1 MALDIEKARAAGYS
15 EAEIVDYLGKD
26 STLDIGKARAAG
38 YDNAA
43 LIKHLSAPKQET
55 PKPAAPAAPPVA
67 TGPKGK
73 DTTQLSDDDETG
85 NFMRGI
91 YNYLPQLQET
101 YGGAKVFA
109 GMGLKK
115 LGATETGQ
123 ELIESGKES
132 MDVGESKQLTR
143 ESDSLTKAFEK
154 GIGTVVTD
162 WLPYN
167 IGSGIANIGE
177 TLAFM
182 GIGAGVGAVTGAG
195 VGAIPGAISGAISKT
210 LVKKGIKEA
219 AETIIEAEAKK
230 AVAAGATK
238 QAAKA
243 AGEVAGT
250 KFIEAQSKNVLLEA
264 SEMAAKA
271 YGKAG
276 AKSYGATA
284 AMVGQAG
291 LHGTGETTSRAV
303 NEAERAG
310 MDVEDIDYGRLATA
324 AAVHSVADFFINKIG
339 VNALKIGE
347 QATQSLIL
355 DIGKRIAVTGLKEI
369 PAEEIQTMAERYGAN
384 LSLTDAEALRE
395 YVDTA
400 GAAFAMSVGPG
411 TVGGAKTHYVNKLKK
426 AGAEAE
432 TAGQTYKGDL
442 TVNKDVVPP
451 TAKGFDK
458 ESADLL
464 MPASDAA
471 GKPIVANVA
480 AAEVTEATPAP
491 KKPRTSGVALDSIE
505 AATDYVQALDAG
517 TKKPNTMQVNALMK
531 TLGIAPP
538 EKGEGYLGR
547 SVAAV
552 KARLAE
558 QGAPDATGTNI
569 EAGGGGPDV
578 AALTDTEQAAAG
590 DAGSQSR
597 GMVSTRADA
606 GPNLARTGPQPPP
619 LISPVS
625 QRIIT
630 DEYNA
635 GATPA
640 ELITKYGGTP
650 EAAAN
655 IDTFIKSL
663 PPQGTTD
670 GTATS
675 QAKQTK
681 AQGQASATRPAAG
694 SVSLGSLAPEI
705 QEDIQSR
712 RDTVY
717 EMVSEGAGANK
728 IANAY
733 KALNALEERLGL
745 DITKPTTLSAKR
757 DKQGRLKTQDLVD
770 EGGQATATEQ
780 DRTPGYQG
788 DDLQEAMNLADK
800 YDKQEE
806 QEKQKAYEESLGKGE
821 SRYDQDNLPSNA
833 EENYDAVAEELNA
846 KAETANETRKGLAAK
861 VAGLTQQHRDA
872 VNEVERLEDAIDAAE
887 RNNDQKKLAT
897 LREQESEANSRESN
911 LLGDL
916 IDSQTALQ
924 GHGVVQN
931 QLKPWRKLDS
941 TDKDIYFG
949 YIRKNT
955 PAEHRQAAAALLD
968 AKNKAGVKSREGEG
982 KMDAAERR
990 AAQNYEDNRA
1000 QMSKLL
1006 GVQFPAW
1013 EKLSPAAK
1021 AVYLREIVN
1030 NAGQQ
1035 QDVAF
1040 AKLGVKLVQDN
1051 KALSE
1056 QEKKR
1061 DQKNITDRQEEVRRK
1076 SEEQNEKDRKTREAY
1091 ERNKPSASSLPNSVI
1106 QMIMNSD
1113 LQGVLDYMSNAKLDS
1128 KSAPTKRIMKAVA
1141 QALAAMKLNT
1151 KIQIVEASKIEGDL
1165 AQYDPVKDVIYITR
1179 EGLSSNTILHEIIHA
1194 GTVKVINE
1202 YLYGNKGSLSQ
1213 LQLAG
1218 VRQLERIMEETRG
1231 SLAVDHPEA
1240 YRKIKVDGKEKLNL
1254 FEFVSYALTS
1264 AQLQQ
1269 DLHDESVAGAG
1280 AERLLKGVYGKENT
1294 ITETIGK
1301 ILPTD
1306 KSQWSKFKLAIARIL
1321 KVRDEYLTKGKLDR
1335 TADTNYLMEIAA
1347 AFEDILVKPTEPI
1360 YLPVLPAKKAAA
1372 PAKAP
1377 KQAPKFQT
1385 SGLYEK
1391 DKSYKLSN
1399 KEKHGLDVE
1408 GDLSTIG
1415 RVKRAFSRHGWRD
1428 FVTKVQSR
1436 RHHIRAYENELA
1448 MAGLLVRDPTLA
1460 FNNVSEKQDLAI
1472 NQGVRYAIDYLQQP
1486 LQKLHES
1493 FSDWLTSTNQNTE
1506 AGLEQFH
1513 KLGEMFGATEKR
1525 FTKWLMFV
1533 PLSKIQ
1539 NLIHNGK
1546 PISAAERRI
1555 ALVGD
1560 PRTGVDGLIH
1570 RVKLNAQ
1577 QMAAINKEL
1586 EYLATNHND
1595 PFGDSPRISEKMRI
1609 RFAKPGSKHKGL
1621 DVDMDK
1627 PIFNAL
1633 GIEKVTVDKRMA
1645 EFLAKSP
1652 EEQALIKEIF
1662 AQVKIVTD
1670 ATAKLNEIGNYWSM
1684 PVSNIVGIYN
1694 YQYYMPFKG
1703 LSKHSKADDMIDP
1716 NSKMNGAELQ
1726 DEIHSAEGRFSTS
1739 DNPLLQ
1745 TIYDGYRAASRAGRK
1760 DFTQAVENAVEPT
1773 TKKDAYNPTGT
1784 GIIVGRVV
1792 KTVPFWERD
1801 TTDLSKYKGANS
1813 KYMFNYK
1820 ADGSM
1825 NIIAID
1831 NPKLLQAIRYPF
1843 QEKTPLWDAA
1853 NRITGFFGSM
1863 HTRFNYNFAPK
1874 DFVVNTLTNAWVG
1887 ATNEIVGPL
1896 GSVAY
1901 LKDVAMSV
1909 ARNGL
1914 SKAMNIAVLHEI
1926 GNAGS
1931 KKIMSDMAAK
1941 DSFVRDMLEMIRYGG
1956 KSTYMESFSLK
1967 SNLENL
1973 SQNSF
1978 GKNNIITD
1986 PISATK
1992 LLDSWNNMFEFT
2004 SRTAMYSLYKE
2015 RVLKQNIAKGM
2026 SDKKGPNGELSPA
2039 ERAAAEESA
2048 AFTLNLA
2055 NFSQQ
2060 GEWGKI
2066 MGGLYMFIKPSST
2079 GAVRALEA
2087 VMPAFTTV
2095 KRAMQDLPP
2104 VIENNPTAKAKYQET
2119 FEQRQFNARVMT
2131 TTLIAAG
2138 MGLFE
2143 LSMMGAPDDEWER
2156 NAART
2161 DNMEQWTRYARFH
2174 IPNEVSERIG
2184 LGKDIV
2190 FQIPWGFGPGAF
2202 AAAGAQFAAMLAGTI
2217 SPWEAFSNTTFTVM
2231 TDAFLPLPMSKIPIT
2246 DAKTAVMW
2254 SLDSVAPS
2262 TIRPFVEWIAN
2273 VNGIGQAINSA
2284 SQRRMGDAYTGGD
2297 RIPEIYK
2304 DVADGLFE
2312 ATEGYIDWSPN
2323 TMYFF
2328 TNSYLDGVA
2337 KIAELGY
2344 SWTNL
2349 GKGEKEFNAKTDLPL
2364 FGSFFG
2370 AKTNVDSREYGKI
2383 EQKIKDIDKRL
2394 YTLDKRNPVLYA
2406 EFVAKNPLYPSIVEQ
2421 YQSAQG
2427 ELNEIRKRA
2436 FEIRN
2441 NKYLAIKDRDALLKL
2456 VTLEQNMLKHRLV
2469 EDFKAMGLER

>member
-1 MALDIEKARAAGYS
+1 MANFFDQFDAEKEKEPSVGNFFDQFDVPTKK
-15 EAEIVDYLGKD
+15 EA
-26 STLDIGKARAAG
+26 
-38 YDNAA
+38 
-43 LIKHLSAPKQET
+43 APK
-55 PKPAAPAAPPVA
+55 A

-85 NFMRGI
+85 DFMRGI

-177 TLAFM
+177 TLAIM
-182 GIGAGVGAVTGAG
+182 GIGAGVGAATGAG
-195 VGAIPGAISGAISKT
+195 VGAIPVAISGAISKT
-210 LVKKGIKEA
+210 LIKKGIKET
-219 AETIIEAEAKK
+219 AEAIIETEAKK
-230 AVAAGATK
+230 AVVAGATK

-243 AGEVAGT
+243 AGEAAGT
-250 KFIEAQSKNVLLEA
+250 KFIEAQSKNVLLAA

-303 NEAERAG
+303 NEAEKEG

-324 AAVHSVADFFINKIG
+324 AAIHSVADFFINKIG
-339 VNALKIGE
+339 INSLKIGDK
-347 QATQSLIL
+347 ATQSLIL

-411 TVGGAKTHYVNKLKK
+411 GVGGAKSHYVNKLKK
-426 AGAEAE
+426 AGAKAE
-432 TAGQTYKGDL
+432 TAGQTYKGDF

-451 TAKGFDK
+451 TTKGFSK
-458 ESADLL
+458 EDADLL
-464 MPASDAA
+464 MPATDAA
-471 GKPIVANVA
+471 GKPLVSGVVAPEITEVTPPPKKTRAPKISAEGVVPESIQAANDYISKIDSGETIKQSDYRKIARSIGLSIPVGKSNA
-480 AAEVTEATPAP
+480 AAVELI
-491 KKPRTSGVALDSIE
+491 RN
-505 AATDYVQALDAG
+505 Y
-517 TKKPNTMQVNALMK
+517 
-531 TLGIAPP
+531 
-538 EKGEGYLGR
+538 
-547 SVAAV
+547 
-552 KARLAE
+552 LAE
-558 QGAPDATGTNI
+558 QGAPDATGLDIDTSG
-569 EAGGGGPDV
+569 AGAEV
-578 AALTDTEQAAAG
+578 AALAPADDPSAG
-590 DAGSQSR
+590 VDGTQP
-597 GMVSTRADA
+597 GGVVSTGTTA
-606 GPNLARTGPQPPP
+606 GPDLAGAGQQPPT
-619 LISPVS
+619 LT
-625 QRIIT
+625 Q
-630 DEYNA
+630 
-635 GATPA
+635 GA
-640 ELITKYGGTP
+640 
-650 EAAAN
+650 
-655 IDTFIKSL
+655 
-663 PPQGTTD
+663 
-670 GTATS
+670 
-675 QAKQTK
+675 
-681 AQGQASATRPAAG
+681 PAAG
-694 SVSLGSLAPEI
+694 TTVTPKKLTDLSPEGQTEVARRQALIAEIEMDGGDAAKEKKFLNAFLAKQGVTGTLPAQRETKSIETDFLEEGELPYAVAGKEMSDSEQEI
-705 QEDIQSR
+705 ERVQ
-712 RDTVY
+712 
-717 EMVSEGAGANK
+717 
-728 IANAY
+728 AY
-733 KALNALEERLGL
+733 KE
-745 DITKPTTLSAKR
+745 S
-757 DKQGRLKTQDLVD
+757 LVD
-770 EGGQATATEQ
+770 EKGKPRTIPDYNISEGDQQLYNEMRDEVNPQVKAANERRKELVTAYETAVAAYDQAEAGQEEEAAFKAVNAAE
-780 DRTPGYQG
+780 DA
-788 DDLQEAMNLADK
+788 LQEHGPTQRELPEYSKKFSAD
-800 YDKQEE
+800 Y
-806 QEKQKAYEESLGKGE
+806 
-821 SRYDQDNLPSNA
+821 
-833 EENYDAVAEELNA
+833 
-846 KAETANETRKGLAAK
+846 
-861 VAGLTQQHRDA
+861 
-872 VNEVERLEDAIDAAE
+872 
-887 RNNDQKKLAT
+887 
-897 LREQESEANSRESN
+897 
-911 LLGDL
+911 
-916 IDSQTALQ
+916 
-924 GHGVVQN
+924 
-931 QLKPWRKLDS
+931 
-941 TDKDIYFG
+941 KDVYFG
-949 YIRKNT
+949 NIKYGSKG
-955 PAEHRQAAAALLD
+955 EHRQAAKALQDYLQQTGGKNKEQLD
-968 AKNKAGVKSREGEG
+968 AG
-982 KMDAAERR
+982 ERR
-990 AAQNYEDNRA
+990 AVNHYEENRA
-1000 QMSKLL
+1000 EYSKMF
-1006 GVQFPAW
+1006 GVEFPSW
-1013 EKLSPAAK
+1013 PKLTQAQKDIFLKGMPT
-1021 AVYLREIVN
+1021 L
-1030 NAGQQ
+1030 AGTQ
-1035 QDVAF
+1035 QDVNF
-1040 AKLGVKLVQDN
+1040 AKLGVQLVQDS
-1051 KALSE
+1051 KQLSE
-1056 QEKKR
+1056 GEKREK
-1061 DQKNITDRQEEVRRK
+1061 QNVIDRQHRVQVIAERQRRLDYRL
-1076 SEEQNEKDRKTREAY
+1076 NRDY
-1091 ERNKPSASSLPNSVI
+1091 NRNKPSYSSVPNKVV
-1106 QMIMNSD
+1106 QMIVSGD
-1113 LQGVLDYMSNAKLDS
+1113 LQGVLDFMSSAKLDS
-1128 KSAPTKRIMKAVA
+1128 KSSPTKRIMKVVA

-1151 KIQIVEASKIEGDL
+1151 KIVIVESSQIDGDL
-1165 AQYDPVKDVIYITR
+1165 AQYDPVKDVIYVTR
-1179 EGLSSNTILHEIIHA
+1179 EGMSANTILHEIIHA

-1213 LQLAG
+1213 MQLNA
-1218 VRQLERIMEETRG
+1218 VKQLERIMKETYD
-1231 SLAVDHPEA
+1231 SLADKHPEA
-1240 YRKIKVDGKEKLNL
+1240 YQKIKINGKEKLNL
-1254 FEFVSYALTS
+1254 FEFVSYSLTS
-1264 AQLQQ
+1264 ELLQQ
-1269 DLHDESVAGAG
+1269 DLHDQSVAGAG
-1280 AERLLKGVYGKENT
+1280 AERVLKNLYGKDNT
-1294 ITETIGK
+1294 IEVIGK
-1301 ILPTD
+1301 NLPEN

-1335 TADTNYLMEIAA
+1335 TADTNYMMEISA
-1347 AFEDILVKPTEPI
+1347 AFEDILVKPTEPV
-1360 YLPVLPAKKAAA
+1360 YLPVLPAVTPPSQKTAA
-1372 PAKAP
+1372 PATPAAP
-1377 KQAPKFQT
+1377 AQAPKFQT

-1391 DKSYKLSN
+1391 DKSYNLSN

-1408 GDLSTIG
+1408 GDLSKLG
-1415 RVKRAFSRHGWRD
+1415 RVRRAFSRHGWRD
-1428 FVTKVQSR
+1428 FVTKAQSR

-1448 MAGLLVRDPTLA
+1448 MAGLLVRDPTKA
-1460 FNNVSEKQDLAI
+1460 FNNVSEKQDLAL

-1493 FSDWLTSTNQNTE
+1493 FSDWLTTTNQNTE
-1506 AGLEQFH
+1506 AGLTQFH
-1513 KLGEMFGATEKR
+1513 KLAEMFGATEKR
-1525 FTKWLMFV
+1525 FTKWLMFT
-1533 PLSKIQ
+1533 PLEKTQ
-1539 NLIHNGK
+1539 DKGLKQNGK

-1586 EYLATNHND
+1586 EYLATNHSD
-1595 PFGDSPRISEKMRI
+1595 PLGDSPRISEKMRQ
-1609 RFAKPGSKHKGL
+1609 RFANPKSKHKGL

-1652 EEQALIKEIF
+1652 EEQALIKQIF
-1662 AQVKIVTD
+1662 AQAKIIND

-1726 DEIHSAEGRFSTS
+1726 DEIHAAEGRFSTS

-1773 TKKDAYNPTGT
+1773 TSKDAYNPTGT
-1784 GIIVGRVV
+1784 GVLPGRVV

-1831 NPKLLQAIRYPF
+1831 NPKLLNAIRYPF
-1843 QEKTPLWDAA
+1843 QEKSPLWDAA
-1853 NRITGFFGSM
+1853 NRVTGFFGSM

-1896 GSVAY
+1896 GSAAY

-1909 ARNGL
+1909 VKNGL
-1914 SKAMNIAVLHEI
+1914 SKAMNVAVLHEI
-1926 GNAGS
+1926 GSDGS

-2015 RVLKQNIAKGM
+2015 RVLKRNIADGM
-2026 SDKKGPNGELSPA
+2026 SDKKGPNGEMSPA

-2066 MGGLYMFIKPSST
+2066 MGGLYMFSKPSST

-2104 VIENNPTAKAKYQET
+2104 VIENNPTAKAKYRET
-2119 FEQRQFNARVMT
+2119 FEKRQFNARVMT
-2131 TTLIAAG
+2131 TTLFGSG
-2138 MGLFE
+2138 MGLFA

-2156 NAART
+2156 NAALT

-2174 IPNEVSERIG
+2174 IPNEISERIG

-2202 AAAGAQFAAMLAGTI
+2202 AASGAQFAAMLAGTI
-2217 SPWEAFSNTTFTVM
+2217 NPLEAFSNITFTIM
-2231 TDAFLPLPMSKIPIT
+2231 TDAFLPLPMSKIPFT
-2246 DAKTAVMW
+2246 DNPVMW
-2254 SLDSVAPS
+2254 GLDSVSPS
-2262 TIRPFVEWIAN
+2262 VVRPLIEWVAN

-2304 DVADGLFE
+2304 DVADGLYE
-2312 ATEGYIDWSPN
+2312 STKGGVDISPN

-2344 SWTNL
+2344 SWVNL

-2370 AKTNVDSREYGKI
+2370 AKTNVDSREYGKV

-2394 YTLDKRNPVLYA
+2394 NTLDKRNPVLYA
-2406 EFVAKNPLYPSIVEQ
+2406 EFVAENPLYPSIVEQ
-2421 YQSAQG
+2421 YRSAQG
-2427 ELNEIRKRA
+2427 ELNELRQRA
-2436 FEIRN
+2436 TEIRN
-2441 NKYLAIKDRDALLKL
+2441 NKYLDIKDRDALVKL
-2456 VTLEQNMLKHRLV
+2456 AILEQNMLKHRLV

>member
-15 EAEIVDYLGKD
+15 DAEIVDFLGKD
-26 STLDIGKARAAG
+26 STLDIDKARKAG
-38 YDNAA
+38 YKDLE
-43 LIKHLSAPKQET
+43 LIQHFTAPPT
-55 PKPAAPAAPPVA
+55 AAPAVSATPVA

-73 DTTQLSDDDETG
+73 DTTQLPDDDETG
-85 NFMRGI
+85 DFMRGI
-91 YNYLPQLQET
+91 YNYLPQLQAN

-109 GMGLKK
+109 GMGLNK
-115 LGATETGQ
+115 LGATDTGRS
-123 ELIESGKES
+123 LIESGKES
-132 MDVGESKQLTR
+132 MDVGEFKQLTR

-154 GIGTVVTD
+154 GIGTVITD

-167 IGSGIANIGE
+167 IGSGVASLAE
-177 TLAFM
+177 TLAVM

-195 VGAIPGAISGAISKT
+195 VGAIPGAVAGAISKT

-219 AETIIEAEAKK
+219 AETIIENEAKK
-230 AVAAGATK
+230 AAAAGATK
-238 QAAKA
+238 QAAKTAGEA
-243 AGEVAGT
+243 AGAS
-250 KFIEAQSKNVLLEA
+250 FIAAQSKNVLLEA

-284 AMVGQAG
+284 AMAGQAG
-291 LHGTGETTSRAV
+291 LYGAGETTSRAV
-303 NEAERAG
+303 NEAEKAG
-310 MDVEDIDYGRLATA
+310 KNIEDIDYGRLATA
-324 AAVHSVADFFINKIG
+324 AAIHSVADFFINKIG
-339 VNALKIGE
+339 VNALKIGDK
-347 QATQSLIL
+347 ATQSLIL

-432 TAGQTYKGDL
+432 VAGQTYKGDL

-464 MPASDAA
+464 MPATDAA
-471 GKPIVANVA
+471 GKPIVADVA
-480 AAEVTEATPAP
+480 APEITEATPAP
-491 KKPRTSGVALDSIE
+491 KKAERVKPEDVTPETIQKAQ
-505 AATDYVQALDAG
+505 DYVAKVDAG
-517 TKKPNTMQVNALMK
+517 EKPDKKQISALAK
-531 TLGIAPP
+531 ELGVTLPF
-538 EKGEGYLGR
+538 
-547 SVAAV
+547 AV
-552 KARLAE
+552 KSNVAKLDIIKQHLAR
-558 QGAPDATGTNI
+558 QGAPSAATTGTDAGAIGAGVDVAGEPATGAAAI
-569 EAGGGGPDV
+569 GAIPPVAGGVVSPATIAQPDTSGKGV
-578 AALTDTEQAAAG
+578 QPAALTR
-590 DAGSQSR
+590 GS
-597 GMVSTRADA
+597 V
-606 GPNLARTGPQPPP
+606 
-619 LISPVS
+619 
-625 QRIIT
+625 
-630 DEYNA
+630 
-635 GATPA
+635 TPA
-640 ELITKYGGTP
+640 AVRALSNEQLNTELANTNLSDAEYGLVKT
-650 EAAAN
+650 EL
-655 IDTFIKSL
+655 TQRQ
-663 PPQGTTD
+663 QGTTS
-670 GTATS
+670 GTATP
-675 QAKQTK
+675 QAQQAK
-681 AQGQASATRPAAG
+681 AQGQAPAAKPAAG

-705 QEDIQSR
+705 QENIQSR

-717 EMVSEGAGANK
+717 EMVSEGASANK
-728 IANAY
+728 VANAY
-733 KALNALEERLGL
+733 KALNALEESLGL

-757 DKQGRLKTQDLVD
+757 DKQGRLKTQDIID
-770 EGGQATATEQ
+770 EGGQAAATEQ
-780 DRTPGYQG
+780 DKTPRYQG

-821 SRYDQDNLPSNA
+821 SRYDQKNLPPNT

-846 KAETANETRKGLAAK
+846 KAETANETRKGLASK
-861 VAGLTQQHRDA
+861 VADLTQRHRDA

-887 RNNDQKKLAT
+887 RNNDQKKLTT

-916 IDSQTALQ
+916 IDAQTSLQ
-924 GHGVVQN
+924 NHGSVQN

-1021 AVYLREIVN
+1021 AVYLREVVN

-1040 AKLGVKLVQDN
+1040 AKLGVKLIQDN

-1076 SEEQNEKDRKTREAY
+1076 SEAQQESDRKTRENY
-1091 ERNKPSASSLPNSVI
+1091 ERNKPSYSSLPSNVI
-1106 QMIMNSD
+1106 QMIMAGN
-1113 LQGVLDYMSNAKLDS
+1113 LRGVLDYMSNVKLDS
-1128 KSAPTKRIMKAVA
+1128 KSAPTKRIMKVVA
-1141 QALAAMKLNT
+1141 QALAAMNLDT
-1151 KIQIVEASKIEGDL
+1151 KIVIVESSQINGDL
-1165 AQYDPVKDVIYITR
+1165 AQYDPVKDVIYVTR
-1179 EGLSSNTILHEIIHA
+1179 EGMSSNTILHEIIHA
-1194 GTVKVINE
+1194 ATVKVINE
-1202 YLYGNKGSLSQ
+1202 YLYGNKGNLSQ
-1213 LQLAG
+1213 LQLSAIK
-1218 VRQLERIMEETRG
+1218 QLERIMEETRG
-1231 SLAVDHPEA
+1231 SLAKNHPDA
-1240 YRKIKVDGKEKLNL
+1240 YKNL

-1264 AQLQQ
+1264 DQLQQ
-1269 DLHDESVAGAG
+1269 DLHDESVVGAG
-1280 AERLLKGVYGKENT
+1280 AERLTKGIYGEVDAA
-1294 ITETIGK
+1294 ETVGK
-1301 ILPTD
+1301 ILPEL
-1306 KSQWSKFKLAIARIL
+1306 KSQWSKFKLAIARII
-1321 KVRDEYLTKGKLDR
+1321 KVRDEYLSKGKLDK
-1335 TADTNYLMEIAA
+1335 TADTNYMMEISA
-1347 AFEDILVKPTEPI
+1347 AFEDILVKPTEPV

-1372 PAKAP
+1372 PAKVP
-1377 KQAPKFQT
+1377 KTAEEFQT

-1399 KEKHGLDVE
+1399 KERHGLDVE
-1408 GDLSTIG
+1408 GDLSKVG

-1486 LQKLHES
+1486 LQKLHGN
-1493 FSDWLTSTNQNTE
+1493 FNNWLMTSNQDTE

-1513 KLGEMFGATEKR
+1513 KLAEMFGATERR
-1525 FTKWLMFV
+1525 FVKWVMSAPLETTK
-1533 PLSKIQ
+1533 
-1539 NLIHNGK
+1539 NLTHNGK
-1546 PISAAERRI
+1546 PISAAERRV

-1570 RVKLNAQ
+1570 KVALNDQ
-1577 QMAAINKEL
+1577 QKAAIRKEL
-1586 EYLATNHND
+1586 VYLATNHAD
-1595 PFGDSPRISEKMRI
+1595 AFGDSPRISEKMRL
-1609 RFAKPGSKHKGL
+1609 RFAKNPKHKGIDTDL
-1621 DVDMDK
+1621 NA
-1627 PIFNAL
+1627 PIYNAL
-1633 GIEKVTVDKRMA
+1633 GIEEDTVNKRMA
-1645 EFLAKSP
+1645 EFKAKSP

-1662 AQVKIVTD
+1662 DQVKIITD
-1670 ATAKLNEIGNYWSM
+1670 ATAELNKIGNYWSM
-1684 PVSNIVGIYN
+1684 PVSNIVGVYN

-1703 LSKHSKADDMIDP
+1703 LSKHSKADEMIDP
-1716 NSKMNGAELQ
+1716 NSKMNGAEMQ

-1773 TKKDAYNPTGT
+1773 TSKDAYNPTGT
-1784 GIIVGRVV
+1784 GVLPGRVV
-1792 KTVPFWERD
+1792 KTVPFWERS

-1820 ADGSM
+1820 ADGSI

-1874 DFVVNTLTNAWVG
+1874 DFVVNTLTNAWIG
-1887 ATNEIVGPL
+1887 ATNEKIGPL
-1896 GSVAY
+1896 GSAAY

-1914 SKAMNIAVLHEI
+1914 GKAMNIAVLHEI

-1941 DSFVRDMLEMIRYGG
+1941 DSFVRDMLEMIKYGA

-1978 GKNNIITD
+1978 GKNNVITD

-2015 RVLKQNIAKGM
+2015 RVLKQNIANGM

-2060 GEWGKI
+2060 GEWSKF
-2066 MGGLYMFIKPSST
+2066 MGAAYMFIKPSST

-2119 FEQRQFNARVMT
+2119 FEKRQFNARVMT
-2131 TTLIAAG
+2131 TTLFGSGAA
-2138 MGLFE
+2138 LFA

-2174 IPNEVSERIG
+2174 IPNEVSEMLG

-2202 AAAGAQFAAMLAGTI
+2202 ASAGAQFAAMLAGTI
-2217 SPWEAFSNTTFTVM
+2217 NPAEAFSNIMFTIM

-2246 DAKTAVMW
+2246 DANSAVMW
-2254 SLDSVAPS
+2254 TLDSVAPS

-2344 SWTNL
+2344 SWVNL
-2349 GKGEKEFNAKTDLPL
+2349 GKGEKEFNAKTDIPL

-2370 AKTNVDSREYGKI
+2370 AKSNVDSREYGKI

-2421 YQSAQG
+2421 YQASKGQLDEMRERATA
-2427 ELNEIRKRA
+2427 IRTD
-2436 FEIRN
+2436 
-2441 NKYLAIKDRDALLKL
+2441 KYLVIKDRDALLKL